1 MWAIGLHSLPVAWD
15 ILLMM
20 TAGLEP
26 ITPCPIT
33 EMIHIRMVVL
43 PSELCR
49 LMYLHIWYANL
60 VLFTWFF
67 YKCKPFKVINPVI
80 ICRGDWIRHL
90 VALEEG
96 GGGTE
101 YWLSSA
107 NELTAESQSW
117 GEWAAQGTVPQ
128 GSSKNLDNSAAK
140 QQISWVVSLW
150 RLPLTFVWPGVP
162 KDGWLG
168 LIGAPSDGDR
178 NAIWRYFVSMRLYIA
193 MLLYVSIPMSN
204 QDLCTNTGPPNCISY
219 HLTRGSK

>member
-1 MWAIGLHSLPVAWD
+1 MWAIVRHSLCVAWD

-20 TAGLEP
+20 TARLEP
-26 ITPCPIT
+26 LPPCPIT
-33 EMIHIRMVVL
+33 EMIQIRMVVL
-43 PSELCR
+43 PSELCP
-49 LMYLHIWYANL
+49 LMYLHIWNAYL

-117 GEWAAQGTVPQ
+117 GEWAAQCTVLQ
-128 GSSKNLDNSAAK
+128 GSPKNLDYSDVK
-140 QQISWVVSLW
+140 W
-150 RLPLTFVWPGVP
+150 RFMYQHRPF
-162 KDGWLG
+162 
-168 LIGAPSDGDR
+168 
-178 NAIWRYFVSMRLYIA
+178 
-193 MLLYVSIPMSN
+193 
-204 QDLCTNTGPPNCISY
+204 
-219 HLTRGSK
+219 